1 MDSWLNA
8 SDEVLMQCC
17 HTQPS
22 KMHEQSIFQFVAPT
36 DLPDWLIFRI
46 RVKPPCEKYF
56 AEVAPGDN
64 PE

>member
-8 SDEVLMQCC
+8 SDEVLMQRC

-36 DLPDWLIFRI
+36 DLPDGLIFRI
-46 RVKPPCEKYF
+46 RVKPSCEKYF
-56 AEVAPGDN
+56 A
-64 PE
+64 